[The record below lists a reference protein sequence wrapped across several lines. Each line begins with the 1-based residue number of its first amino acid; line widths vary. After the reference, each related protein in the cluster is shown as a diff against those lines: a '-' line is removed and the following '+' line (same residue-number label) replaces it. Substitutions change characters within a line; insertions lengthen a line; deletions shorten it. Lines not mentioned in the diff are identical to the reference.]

1 MAYIGN
7 SPGVASQRIV
17 TTFTATSNQTTFTP
31 QSGYTVGYIDVYH
44 NGVRLVNGDD
54 YTASNGT
61 TVVLAS
67 GAAADDVVETVAYL
81 PRGLSDGYTKTE
93 ADGRY
98 AQRSNNLSDLGS
110 ASTART
116 NLDLGNVENKSSE
129 TIRGEITSG
138 NVTTGLGYTPVN
150 KAGDTM
156 TGQLN
161 LNYGNPRISMSDT
174 GGSGRSINIGHWD
187 GANNRVETNAA
198 QLLIAM
204 YGAHNFRVENNTN
217 GGSFT
222 MDSFGRV
229 TMPNQPMCFVTRIS
243 TQESIGNS
251 DGSPTDLVLN
261 TEIFNV
267 GGHFNSGNSR
277 WTAPVTGKYEFSW
290 SYATYSG
297 FPSVYRTYLWL
308 NGTRLSYTQL
318 RNDSTGNSGN
328 YNYASRT
335 AILAL
340 AQNDYVVLRA
350 SIDSYSTWYADSNL
364 RTALTVKLIG

>member
-7 SPGVASQRIV
+7 GPGVASQRI
-17 TTFTATSNQTTFTP
+17 TTTLTATASQTTFTP
-31 QSGYTVGYIDVYH
+31 TSGYTVGYIDVYL

-229 TMPNQPMCFVTRIS
+229 TMPNQPAFYAMMNNINVEGSAYIVFEDVFVNI
-243 TQESIGNS
+243 
-251 DGSPTDLVLN
+251 
-261 TEIFNV
+261 
-267 GGHFNSGNSR
+267 GGHYNPANGRF
-277 WTAPVTGKYEFSW
+277 TAPVAGTYVFSFNALKRNGSGRMSLHRNG
-290 SYATYSG
+290 SYYGSGASQTYSS
-297 FPSVYRTYLWL
+297 PSEIPHAATVIITLAVSDFVQVY
-308 NGTRLSYTQL
+308 
-318 RNDSTGNSGN
+318 
-328 YNYASRT
+328 
-335 AILAL
+335 
-340 AQNDYVVLRA
+340 A
-350 SIDSYSTWYADSNL
+350 SIDAGDFYGASNSHNGFSGH
-364 RTALTVKLIG
+364 LIG